1 MKIKFVGSGSAFTMA
16 NWQTNAIL
24 TGKTG
29 KRMMI
34 DCGTDARFAMREAG
48 LSYKDVDALYISH
61 CHADHIGGV
70 EWLAFCRFFDKSAGS
85 PPDLFAVK
93 DVMHEA
99 WEHSLKGGLES
110 IEGQVMHLTSYFK
123 CHPIAPNDTFE
134 WDELL
139 ITPVQTV
146 HIVDGFRFMPSYGL
160 MIEQRSDKQYPQNI
174 DESADPVKNGQ
185 IKAKRV
191 FFTSDTQYA
200 PSQLSRFYQMADMIF
215 HDCET
220 APYFSKV
227 HAHYND
233 LKALDVETKGK
244 MRLMHYQDNPKQDA
258 QADGFAG
265 FVAKGQEFQID
276 VD

>member
-1 MKIKFVGSGSAFTMA
+1 MKIKFIGSGSAFTM
-16 NWQTNAIL
+16 NNFQTNAIL
-24 TGKTG
+24 TGQSG

-34 DCGTDARFAMREAG
+34 DCGTDARFAMKEAG

-70 EWLAFCRFFDKSAGS
+70 EWLAFGRFFDKSAGG
-85 PPDLFAVK
+85 PPELFAAK

-123 CHPIAPNDTFE
+123 CHSIEPNGSFE
-134 WDELL
+134 WDGLVF
-139 ITPVQTV
+139 TPVQTV

-160 MIEQRSDKQYPQNI
+160 MILLG
-174 DESADPVKNGQ
+174 NGSPGTP
-185 IKAKRV
+185 KAAKMV
-191 FFTSDTQYA
+191 FYTSDTQYA
-200 PSQLSRFYQMADMIF
+200 PSQLGKFYQMADVIF
-215 HDCET
+215 QDCET

-233 LKALDVETKGK
+233 LKGLVAEIKRK
-244 MRLMHYQDNPKQDA
+244 MHLKHYQDNPTQDA
-258 QADGFAG
+258 KADGFAG
-265 FVAKGQEFQID
+265 FVLKGQEFVIEGA
-276 VD
+276 